1 MVLICLQLEK
11 TKVSAN
17 SANMHFELFFYRDE
31 IYNLVYKYRSF
42 YMYIYIYFYHFAKKI
57 IEGEIY
63 NDRKFHLNSV
73 FILRK
78 EGEKKEKRN
87 GTSGYTRFYG
97 KSGEILE
104 KFVGSRIN

>member
-1 MVLICLQLEK
+1 MKFTISSRNIDHFIC
-11 TKVSAN
+11 
-17 SANMHFELFFYRDE
+17 
-31 IYNLVYKYRSF
+31 
-42 YMYIYIYFYHFAKKI
+42 IYFYHSAKKI

-78 EGEKKEKRN
+78 EGEKKEKRS

>member
-1 MVLICLQLEK
+1 
-11 TKVSAN
+11 
-17 SANMHFELFFYRDE
+17 MHFELFFFIVMKFTISSTNIDHF
-31 IYNLVYKYRSF
+31 IYV
-42 YMYIYIYFYHFAKKI
+42 YIYFYHFAKKI

-78 EGEKKEKRN
+78 EGEKKEKRS